1 MSAELSDV
9 VVSPADF
16 EFVCKLVR
24 DQSAISLPD
33 GKEYLVQAR
42 LTPVAERAGVAS
54 IAELVGR
61 LRQGATGLRDEV
73 VEAMATHESSF
84 FRDLHPF
91 EALREQIIPS
101 ALKNSGGR
109 RLALWSAAASTG
121 QEPYSLALMIRE
133 HFPQVP
139 DVTILA
145 TDISKEALERAKTG
159 RFTQLEVNRGL
170 PAALLVKHFE
180 QQGRQWQ
187 LKEVVRRMVT
197 FRLLNL
203 STVLPAMPAMDVVL
217 LRNVLIYF
225 ETPAKVA
232 VLRQVSKVLRP
243 GGHLFLG
250 AAETTYGLDD
260 SYERVQVGRTVCYRL
275 SEQREPR

>member
-1 MSAELSDV
+1 M

-91 EALREQIIPS
+91 EALREQIIPY

-109 RLALWSAAASTG
+109 RIALWSAAASTG

-139 DVTILA
+139 DVTILG
-145 TDISKEALERAKTG
+145 TDISNEALARAKAG

-187 LKEVVRRMVT
+187 LREVVRRMVT

-250 AAETTYGLDD
+250 ATETTYGLDD
-260 SYERVQVGRTVCYRL
+260 SYERVQVGHTVCYRL
-275 SEQREPR
+275 SERREPR